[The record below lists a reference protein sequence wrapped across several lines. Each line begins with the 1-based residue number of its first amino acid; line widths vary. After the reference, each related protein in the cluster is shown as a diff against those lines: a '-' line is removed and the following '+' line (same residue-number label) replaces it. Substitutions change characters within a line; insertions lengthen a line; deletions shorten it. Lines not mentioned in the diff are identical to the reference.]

1 MQEDPI
7 LEALWESVL
16 KRWDERSPHDAFLS
30 ACHER
35 EMLGHAASRYRAV
48 AEGREAT
55 AGDAQQAEAR
65 REQARKRLGAITML
79 AMQAMEATR
88 QPAKPKPPAWLFA
101 LVALGTASAF
111 AWLAWVL
118 SK

>member
-7 LEALWESVL
+7 LEALWKRVL
-16 KRWDERSPHDAFLS
+16 ERWDERAPHDAFLS

-35 EMLGHAASRYRAV
+35 ELLGHAAAQYRAV
-48 AEGREAT
+48 AEGQQAP
-55 AGDAQQAEAR
+55 AGDDQQDEAR

-79 AMQAMEATR
+79 AMQALEATR
-88 QPAKPKPPAWLFA
+88 QPAKPATPRWVWV
-101 LVALGTASAF
+101 LVGVTTASAF